1 MSAVYANGANGVNGA
16 GKMFPPP
23 RYSDVPSAITIS
35 VADEEGGQLDVEVA
49 LDEDIQDDP
58 TELCAILE
66 NEKSLTSTWVQ
77 VAVAYAKQKKVDVA
91 IDVLRQAIGVF
102 GRARAEERLSIL
114 NGLCWLYLLK
124 CREAPRVKSDP
135 NADPS
140 IQTKDHWIQAATGVL
155 NDASRISPSH
165 PPLFLARGVLQL
177 LRASLQA
184 PSTTAGPNAMSAERA
199 ETLKQ
204 AAKCF
209 DDALRASGGKN
220 LMAKMGKARVSY
232 SMGKW
237 AEALKG
243 YQNVLESSP
252 DLIDPDPRI
261 GIGCCFWHLG
271 FKDDAASAWQRS
283 LDLNSKSKIALI
295 LLAIYN
301 LHRTAGLP
309 PTDPD
314 FTKYYKKATNEY
326 MMPAMKLDNTFPITC
341 ATLGSYFIMRK
352 DMKKA
357 QTVARRAI
365 DLTDVN
371 AIASD
376 GWYQLAR
383 KAHQEGDTTDA
394 AACYAKSDQAR
405 GGDERGYIPAKFGS
419 AQMNVLTQNYDGAKF
434 RLEKILQQQPTL
446 EAQTLLGTLYAE
458 DVFASQDSKSGED
471 KSAELKKA
479 LKYLEDVQKAWRD
492 PKKKVTPDQ
501 SVLLNLARLYEAD
514 HPEKSLKC
522 LEEVEQMELDAI
534 PEEDYPE
541 DIEEEAEL
549 KAALRELLPPQLL
562 NNMGCFHFQ
571 ADRFSRARELFQ
583 TALKSCVNAASR
595 DESIDTDALVTS
607 ISYNLGRCYESEGM
621 LDEAK
626 DVYENLLKRHADYVD
641 ARIRLTYIA
650 LRQHPNDQGPRAM
663 KDLYKENEDNIEV
676 RALNG
681 WYMNKSKRRT
691 QNFAADEEQRHY
703 KHTLQKS
710 DKHDRYSLMG
720 MGNIHL
726 AIAREMPRSS
736 EQEKEKRRKSYE
748 RAVEF
753 FDKVLQLDPKNA
765 YAAQGI
771 AIALVEDKKDYSA
784 ALQIFTKVKET
795 LKDHS
800 VYVNLGHT
808 YCEIKQYARAIEN
821 YEAALG
827 KGRQSDPK
835 ILACLGRTWYLR
847 ARHDR
852 SMDAWRTALDYS
864 KQALKVAPSDLNAQF
879 NVAYIQY
886 QIAQTIITLQESQRT
901 LAEVDE
907 ATKGLQEAI
916 ESLEQIAKAEAPPFP
931 RNDITSRANMGR
943 NTMAKQ
949 LERAHDKQAAYEQQN
964 ASKLDQARK
973 QREEELR
980 QREEAKR
987 QNEEAARERR
997 RKIIEE
1003 QERIAA
1009 RDRELMEKRTEEE
1022 RRRMEDDEDR
1032 ELRKAERRA
1041 RGPKQPKRK
1050 KKDADSDTEGL
1061 GSDSDAAEPRSRRRR
1076 TTASGTEGLSD
1087 EERPREKK
1095 KRKLARKSEPAG
1107 KFKSSEFVDDD
1118 SDSDANLP
1126 AEDTEKADAQLASED
1141 DGVAAPRARKG
1152 RVVDDEDEDEDEGIA
1167 APAANGA
1174 VPMDEDEDE

>member
-1 MSAVYANGANGVNGA
+1 MSAVYANGAQSVNGA

-91 IDVLRQAIGVF
+91 IDVLSQAINVF
-102 GRARAEERLSIL
+102 GRARTEEKLSIL

-124 CREAPRVKSDP
+124 CREAPRVKTDATADP
-135 NADPS
+135 NTR
-140 IQTKDHWIQAATGVL
+140 TKDFYIQAATSVL
-155 NDASRISPSH
+155 NDASRISPAH

-177 LRASLQA
+177 LRASLQP
-184 PSTTAGPNAMSAERA
+184 PSTTAGPNAISSERA

-252 DLIDPDPRI
+252 DLLDPDPRI
-261 GIGCCFWHLG
+261 GIGCCFWQLG
-271 FKDDAASAWQRS
+271 FKDDASGAWQRS
-283 LDLNSKSKIALI
+283 LDLNPKSKIALI
-295 LLAIYN
+295 LLGIYN
-301 LHRTAGLP
+301 LHLTSQLP
-309 PTDPD
+309 PTHPD
-314 FTKYYKKATNEY
+314 FNKFYKKATNEY
-326 MMPAMKLDNTFPITC
+326 IMPATKLDNTFPLTC
-341 ATLGSYFIMRK
+341 ATLGGYFIIRK
-352 DMKKA
+352 DWKKA
-357 QTVARRAI
+357 HTVARRAI

-371 AIASD
+371 AIASE

-383 KAHQEGDTTDA
+383 KAHHEGDTA
-394 AACYAKSDQAR
+394 EASACYTKSDQAR

-419 AQMNVLTQNYDGAKF
+419 AQMNVLMHNYDGAKF

-458 DVFASQDSKSGED
+458 DVFTAQNNKSNED

-522 LEEVEQMELDAI
+522 LEEVEQMEIEAI
-534 PEEDYPE
+534 PNEDYPE
-541 DIEEEAEL
+541 DIEDEFEI

-571 ADRFSRARELFQ
+571 AERFVRARELFQ
-583 TALKSCVNAASR
+583 AALNACVKAASR

-626 DVYENLLKRHADYVD
+626 EVYENLLKRHTDYVD
-641 ARIRLTYIA
+641 ARIRLTIIS
-650 LRQHPNDQGPRAM
+650 LHQHPSDQGPRAM
-663 KDLYKENEDNIEV
+663 KDLFKENEDNIEV
-676 RALNG
+676 RALYG
-681 WYMNKSKRRT
+681 WYMNKSKRKT
-691 QNFAADEEQRHY
+691 QNFVADDEQRLY

-726 AIAREMPRSS
+726 TIAREMPRSS
-736 EQEKEKRRKSYE
+736 EQEKEKRRKGYE

-771 AIALVEDKKDYSA
+771 AIALVEDKKDYST

-808 YCEIKQYARAIEN
+808 YCEIKQYSRAIEN
-821 YEAALG
+821 TQYEQALA
-827 KGRQSDPK
+827 KGRQNDPR
-835 ILACLGRTWYLR
+835 ILSCLGRTWYLR
-847 ARHDR
+847 ARHEH
-852 SMDAWRTALDYS
+852 SIDAFRTALDYS
-864 KQALKVAPSDLNAQF
+864 KQALLVAPSDLNSQF
-879 NVAYIQY
+879 NVAFIQF
-886 QIAQTIITLQESQRT
+886 QIAQNTIHLLESDRSLQQVDDAAT
-901 LAEVDE
+901 GLA
-907 ATKGLQEAI
+907 EAI
-916 ESLEQIAKAEAPPFP
+916 ETLEQIAKAEAPPFP
-931 RNDITSRANMGR
+931 KNDITSRANMGR

-949 LERAHDKQAAYEQQN
+949 LERAHDKQAAYEKEN

-973 QREEELR
+973 TRDEEIR
-980 QREEAKR
+980 RRGEAKL
-987 QNEEAARERR
+987 QAEEAALERR
-997 RKIIEE
+997 RKILEE
-1003 QERIAA
+1003 QERIAL
-1009 RDRELMEKRTEEE
+1009 RDRELMERRGEEE
-1022 RRRMEDDEDR
+1022 KRRMEEDEDK
-1032 ELRKAERRA
+1032 ELRKAERKA
-1041 RGPKQPKRK
+1041 RGPKQPKRRK
-1050 KKDADSDTEGL
+1050 RDADSDTDGL

-1095 KRKLARKSEPAG
+1095 KRKLARKSEPSG
-1107 KFKSSEFVDDD
+1107 KYKSAEFVDDD
-1118 SDSDANLP
+1118 SD
-1126 AEDTEKADAQLASED
+1126 ADAPDGTEHTGADD

-1152 RVVDDEDEDEDEGIA
+1152 RVVDDEDDDDEGLA
-1167 APAANGA
+1167 APKANGA
-1174 VPMDEDEDE
+1174 AMDDEEDE